1 MLLRDLR
8 RNLESS
14 LASECSETKDVTM
27 TIDQLM
33 NLLAGITLVEMML
46 TIGLGVMLSDV
57 LGVSKNWS
65 LIGRALVANYVFIPG
80 AAVGLLLL
88 FHARPL
94 VAAGILLAAVC
105 PGAPYG
111 PPFTGIAKGNV
122 TNAVGLMVILAGSS
136 ALVAPLLLGVLL
148 PIVVGGAAVNIN
160 VLKIVGTLFG
170 AQLLPLCVGLWIR
183 KRHPSFAERALK
195 PAKTAS
201 LLLNL
206 LLLAVIILAQIHM
219 LSDIHL
225 QGYMGMLCLLLAC
238 MAAGRVL
245 TVRGE
250 NPKDLTITSSVR
262 NVGVSLVIA
271 TASFAGTDAITSAT
285 AYALF
290 QTFVVALVALA
301 WGRFTPAVA
310 LVNKQSA

>member
-65 LIGRALVANYVFIPG
+65 LIGRAFVANYVFIPG

-160 VLKIVGTLFG
+160 VLTIVGTLFG
-170 AQLLPLCVGLWIR
+170 AQAPPFIR
-183 KRHPSFAERALK
+183 
-195 PAKTAS
+195 
-201 LLLNL
+201 
-206 LLLAVIILAQIHM
+206 
-219 LSDIHL
+219 
-225 QGYMGMLCLLLAC
+225 
-238 MAAGRVL
+238 
-245 TVRGE
+245 
-250 NPKDLTITSSVR
+250 
-262 NVGVSLVIA
+262 
-271 TASFAGTDAITSAT
+271 
-285 AYALF
+285 
-290 QTFVVALVALA
+290 
-301 WGRFTPAVA
+301 
-310 LVNKQSA
+310 